1 MITKQDLDSLY
12 KWAKNTDFPLRNE
25 RITSKYMG
33 YPLKICYIK
42 GILGT
47 RGIKEVKYNRDL
59 SGPVID
65 IIENK
70 EILGVYFLSY
80 PPNMTAPPHRDYNPH
95 RQPYKR
101 IQIPTKV
108 EDGYIEWTA
117 TGERVYWEE
126 GKPEVFNVEEEHQ
139 GANNSNTQM
148 EFLYID
154 VKLDTIVKYE

>member
-1 MITKQDLDSLY
+1 MITKKDLSSLY
-12 KWAKNTDFPLRNE
+12 EWARDTEFPLRNE

-33 YPLKICYIK
+33 YGLKICYIK
-42 GILGT
+42 GGVNLIQYPN
-47 RGIKEVKYNRDL
+47 KEL
-59 SGPVID
+59 SEPVIH

-80 PPNMTAPPHRDYNPH
+80 PPNMVAPPHRDYNPH

-108 EDGYIEWTA
+108 EDGFIEWTA
-117 TGERVYWEE
+117 TGEKVYWQE

-139 GANNSNTQM
+139 GANNSNTNM
-148 EFLYID
+148 EFLYVD
-154 VKLDTIVKYE
+154 VKLDTIVESL